1 MKTLSYTIT
10 LPAGTYRAAGIS
22 DRAVAAVATRRDA
35 GAGSVVGGVPG
46 GAGAPPDSRMRVDA
60 GFPA

>member
-22 DRAVAAVATRRDA
+22 DRAAAAVATRRDA
-35 GAGSVVGGVPG
+35 GAGRIGSGCSVVGGVPG
-46 GAGAPPDSRMRVDA
+46 GA
-60 GFPA
+60 